1 MVVSFD
7 DNEKNAKLSL
17 RQTEILA
24 KLNDIVNDISAD
36 CPEGYVPA
44 SGSCRQ
50 PNHSF
55 YIVSLC
61 PNSIQNMD
69 GTCWNL
75 RLVRHTLDQYPTFC
89 QSRKICDIG

>member
-17 RQTEILA
+17 RQTEILE

-36 CPEGYVPA
+36 CPEGYVPRFLYRR
-44 SGSCRQ
+44 S
-50 PNHSF
+50 NHSF
-55 YIVSLC
+55 HIVLLC

-75 RLVRHTLDQYPTFC
+75 RLVRHILDQYPTFC

>member
-36 CPEGYVPA
+36 CPEEYVP
-44 SGSCRQ
+44 GSSYRQ
-50 PNHSF
+50 FNHSF
-55 YIVSLC
+55 HIALLC
-61 PNSIQNMD
+61 PNFIQNTD

-75 RLVRHTLDQYPTFC
+75 RLVHRILDQYPIFC

>member
-36 CPEGYVPA
+36 CSEEYVP
-44 SGSCRQ
+44 GSLYRRS
-50 PNHSF
+50 NHSF
-55 YIVSLC
+55 HIVLLC

-75 RLVRHTLDQYPTFC
+75 RLVRHILDQYPTFC
-89 QSRKICDIG
+89 RSRKICDIG